1 MSLRERTAEI
11 IRSETARAAL
21 DVLLEHGYDALT
33 ADELAKAVG
42 ISRATFFR
50 YFGSKDEV
58 IIAATMEPD
67 DFFERGFREFG
78 RSPEGALW
86 ARMRRAFEPAVLAAE
101 ANSQR
106 LRARTRLIQS
116 QPMVGARLRRA
127 RLPQVERLASA
138 LAEDGLTQVEA
149 NAMATAA
156 LAVLDYCWAQ
166 WAKDDGASL
175 RAILD
180 EAFAFMGR

>member
-1 MSLRERTAEI
+1 MNLRERTAELMRREI
-11 IRSETARAAL
+11 ARAAL
-21 DVLLEHGYDALT
+21 DVLLEHGYEVLT

-58 IIAATMEPD
+58 IIAAVLEPD
-67 DFFERGFREFG
+67 DFFERMLGETAG
-78 RSPEGALW
+78 DADLNLW
-86 ARMRRAFEPAVLAAE
+86 MRLRRAFEPTVLAAE
-101 ANSQR
+101 AESEK

-127 RLPQVERLASA
+127 RLPQVERMAAVLC
-138 LAEDGLTQVEA
+138 EEGLSKVEA
-149 NAMATAA
+149 HAMATAG

-166 WAKDDGASL
+166 WAQDDKASL
-175 RAILD
+175 RTILD
-180 EAFAFMGR
+180 EAFRFLGR